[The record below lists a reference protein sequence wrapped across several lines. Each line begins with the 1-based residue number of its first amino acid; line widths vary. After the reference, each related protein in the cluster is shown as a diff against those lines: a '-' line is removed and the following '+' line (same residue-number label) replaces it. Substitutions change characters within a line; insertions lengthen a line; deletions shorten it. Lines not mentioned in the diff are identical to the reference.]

1 IDLGHWFRTGRL
13 RVLDARQLQARVDIS
28 QGSINRYLR
37 SQPVVG
43 GAFEARVD
51 QGRLRIEGSLQLMG
65 TAVGVRVEGDFEV
78 RDGTRIDFV
87 PRQVAV
93 DDAVV
98 PPFILETL
106 ARSEAFRVGV
116 DLDALPLPLEVQR
129 VQLDPGWIVVHA
141 EGPRR
146 VGGAGR

>member
-1 IDLGHWFRTGRL
+1 MTGFGFGEADLDTGRVVVEIRSL
-13 RVLDARQLQARVDIS
+13 NHRFLDVRVRLPADLQDQASYLEQLARAELGR
-28 QGSINRYLR
+28 GRY
-37 SQPVVG
+37 
-43 GAFEARVD
+43 D
-51 QGRLRIEGSLQLMG
+51 
-65 TAVGVRVEGDFEV
+65 VGVRVEGDFEV